1 MIRIRQC
8 FNLCVHEEGCV
19 RAVFSLKSKNCVLK
33 GENHGPKTTKKNSF
47 SFAVKSPQ
55 CEDIRNRYNNYD
67 FLDIDPEDM
76 EKDRDYP
83 GGKISA
89 VKKVKNV
96 SSCVKL
102 CRENDDC
109 VRVLVAP
116 RQRSC
121 ILKNDKHEEGVY
133 RNGVVSIAL
142 DWEEAEEGGACFTRN
157 IDYPGGEIKRQTDV
171 PGHSRCLSICKFTK
185 KCVRIVW
192 VPYENLCILKDET
205 HGPATRQS
213 AIANRD
219 AISLSLKCRRKK
231 RRKSDKKEKSEEG
244 KQSIEKN
251 DQRKKSEERQNKRRK
266 SEKEK
271 DNIDESKRGQNKN
284 SDEEIEKRKNKEK
297 EGESFVDLDEQ
308 EVLHSTTFK
317 GGFIR
322 KIKEAAKLSDCK
334 KACVDDKDCF
344 IVVANVKSK
353 RCFLQSKQ
361 HGEPE
366 KRKDFVSVMVRE
378 RKPKKPIIKFID
390 LDPSTLQMDVAY
402 TGGTLET
409 ISDVEGL
416 SDCTQACL
424 LLPECILVVA
434 NVQMKRCFLRDA
446 GHGNP
451 VKRNGF
457 VSVVVRQKKAEKK
470 PIDRKKN
477 GKVNEFIDISRNEM
491 EIDTVYSDGLI
502 SSVKEASSLSQC
514 KQTCLE
520 TQDCVRVV
528 ANVKTRKCFFRSS
541 KARKPKA
548 RKGFVSLLVKSEQAE
563 PTEERKTTPQ
573 KKVKQYKD
581 KQNRNFLDVEEAE
594 LDTRYH
600 GGLIITVDNQ
610 RALSDCVKLC
620 SQQPDCIRVDAFVTL
635 RRCALK
641 NKSHDPKPTSQRGMV
656 SVVVSKTSDTSDTSD
671 KSGRVPVDT
680 SEVKEWI
687 DVDEEILELDTGYRA
702 GFIAEKR
709 VTKFSQCIKMCQET
723 QGCVRADGVP
733 RFQMCRLR
741 NNQYG
746 EGMKQLGKIS
756 YKIKRTQSSED
767 VNKDNKEFVDLEND
781 KMQRDFAYSA
791 GWISTIPKV
800 QSMSECFNLCKKN
813 EQCVIFTV
821 VPKFKRCSLLNKN
834 HGKGQRKLGFIS
846 MSMGGDEVVSDIQE
860 EKRPKINY
868 CTEVIANLDPKDR
881 RSFVKQAKCSR

>member
-1 MIRIRQC
+1 MIRLRQC
-8 FNLCVHEEGCV
+8 FNLCVKQEGCV

-33 GENHGPKTTKKNSF
+33 GENHGPKITKKTSF

-55 CEDIRNRYNNYD
+55 CEDIRYRYNNYD

-83 GGKISA
+83 GGKISV
-89 VKKVKNV
+89 VKKVKNA

-102 CRENDDC
+102 CRKNDDC

-133 RNGVVSIAL
+133 RNGVVSVAL
-142 DWEEAEEGGACFTRN
+142 DWEEAEETGACFTRN

-171 PGHSRCLSICKFTK
+171 PGHLRCASICKFTK

-192 VPYENLCILKDET
+192 VPYENLCILKDKT

-219 AISLSLKCRRKK
+219 AISLSLKCRQKK

-244 KQSIEKN
+244 KQSREKN
-251 DQRKKSEERQNKRRK
+251 DQRKKSEERQNERRK

-271 DNIDESKRGQNKN
+271 NNIDESKRRKNKN
-284 SDEEIEKRKNKEK
+284 SDEEKEKRMNKEK
-297 EGESFVDLDEQ
+297 TGENFVDLDEQ
-308 EVLHSTTFK
+308 EVLYSTTFK

-344 IVVANVKSK
+344 VVVANVKSK
-353 RCFLQSKQ
+353 RCFLQSKK
-361 HGEPE
+361 HGKPE

-378 RKPKKPIIKFID
+378 RTPKKPIIKFID

-409 ISDVEGL
+409 MSDVEGL

-424 LLPECILVVA
+424 LLQDCILVVA
-434 NVQMKRCFLRDA
+434 NVRMKRCFLRDA
-446 GHGNP
+446 GHGDP

-457 VSVVVRQKKAEKK
+457 VSVVVRQKKAEKMPK
-470 PIDRKKN
+470 DRKKN
-477 GKVNEFIDISRNEM
+477 KQVNEFVDISRNEM
-491 EIDTVYSDGLI
+491 EIDTVYSGGLL

-541 KARKPKA
+541 KAHTPKA

-563 PTEERKTTPQ
+563 PTEETKTTPQ

-581 KQNRNFLDVEEAE
+581 KQNRNFLDVEGAE

-600 GGLIITVDNQ
+600 GGLIVTVENQ

-641 NKSHDPKPTSQRGMV
+641 NENHDPNQHP
-656 SVVVSKTSDTSDTSD
+656 SV
-671 KSGRVPVDT
+671 
-680 SEVKEWI
+680 
-687 DVDEEILELDTGYRA
+687 
-702 GFIAEKR
+702 
-709 VTKFSQCIKMCQET
+709 
-723 QGCVRADGVP
+723 
-733 RFQMCRLR
+733 
-741 NNQYG
+741 
-746 EGMKQLGKIS
+746 
-756 YKIKRTQSSED
+756 
-767 VNKDNKEFVDLEND
+767 
-781 KMQRDFAYSA
+781 
-791 GWISTIPKV
+791 GWY
-800 QSMSECFNLCKKN
+800 Q
-813 EQCVIFTV
+813 
-821 VPKFKRCSLLNKN
+821 
-834 HGKGQRKLGFIS
+834 
-846 MSMGGDEVVSDIQE
+846 
-860 EKRPKINY
+860 
-868 CTEVIANLDPKDR
+868 
-881 RSFVKQAKCSR
+881 